1 MTKGVYREAICDKV
15 SVWGGE
21 LVGRKFGNPNSVF
34 NIIFAIFAKASAVAF
49 IIVAFVCF
57 GVGV

>member
-1 MTKGVYREAICDKV
+1 MTKGVSRGAICDKV
-15 SVWGGE
+15 PVWGGK
-21 LVGRKFGNPNSVF
+21 LVGRKFGSPNWVF
-34 NIIFAIFAKASAVAF
+34 IRIFAIFAKASAVAF

>member
-1 MTKGVYREAICDKV
+1 MTKGVSRGRFVTKCL
-15 SVWGGE
+15 SGGGT
-21 LVGRKFGNPNSVF
+21 LVGRKFGSPNWVF
-34 NIIFAIFAKASAVAF
+34 ILIFAIFAKASAVAF

>member
-1 MTKGVYREAICDKV
+1 MTKCLSG
-15 SVWGGE
+15 GGE
-21 LVGRKFGNPNSVF
+21 LVGRKFGSPNSIF
-34 NIIFAIFAKASAVAF
+34 IFIFAISAKASAVAF